1 MIIRKVTQDCVDL
14 IKHFEG
20 FRSKPYLCPA
30 NYLTIGIGHLI
41 TKNEKFDEITEEEGD
56 ELLRKDLTKSEYSVL
71 RFITVPLEDCQF
83 NALVSFVF
91 NLGGGALQ
99 RSILRQKVN
108 RGEHDNVPD
117 EFRKWI
123 FAGGRKL
130 KGLVRRRKTEAVL
143 YATGGLI
150 LC

>member
-1 MIIRKVTQDCVDL
+1 MIIRKVTQDCIDL
-14 IKHFEG
+14 IRHFEG

-30 NYLTIGIGHLI
+30 NYLTIGVGHLI
-41 TKNEKFDEITEEEGD
+41 TESEKFDEITEEEGD
-56 ELLRKDLTKSEYSVL
+56 ELLRKDLTKSEGSVL
-71 RFITVPLEDCQF
+71 RLLTVPLEDNQYD
-83 NALVSFVF
+83 ALVSFVF

-99 RSILRQKVN
+99 RSALRRKVN
-108 RGEHDNVPD
+108 RGEHGDVPD

-130 KGLVRRRKTEAVL
+130 KGLVRRRETEAIL